1 MQEKRT
7 IFRIILMLIVLVLML
22 ALAVPALAQDN
33 PPEEPASS
41 EPVGAAGADW
51 FFVLLAL
58 APNVLAVA
66 GAGGI
71 VGGIVDLFKL
81 TGKLKD
87 GTAGRIQICVNF
99 VLWAILWFAVRYNA
113 EVSVREA
120 IALFG
125 VALPA
130 LIQMIAMFGGAKIV
144 HAIMKWLD
152 EQSFSLSA
160 RLAASPK

>member
-71 VGGIVDLFKL
+71 VGGIVVFMISRGFDYRWGERARSYRPVRGGLARAHSNDCHVWRREDCPRHYEVARRTEFQPEREVGRLPKI
-81 TGKLKD
+81 GPD
-87 GTAGRIQICVNF
+87 WWEPEIIRGRI
-99 VLWAILWFAVRYNA
+99 Y
-113 EVSVREA
+113 
-120 IALFG
+120 
-125 VALPA
+125 P
-130 LIQMIAMFGGAKIV
+130 
-144 HAIMKWLD
+144 D
-152 EQSFSLSA
+152 
-160 RLAASPK
+160 